1 MTTRQD
7 RASRE
12 HRADRLT
19 PIRFGATPIKTTAEG
34 FKWYEGTATIGDVIL
49 PYSEPHLHLEFRP
62 AHEVASPEAVAS
74 MVGLPLTYEH
84 PEDLLSPDTAKE
96 HTEGAVVE
104 AWREEGDH
112 PKIRVRVV
120 VFTRAL
126 QEAIEGGKVELSPG
140 YSCDPDEAPGE
151 FRGQNF
157 HVVQRNVKYN
167 HLAVVDRAR
176 TRTPTGEVARLD
188 EDDNMQTE
196 KPGEAQADANTNR
209 TDAMEPMEF
218 GFSEEGAALLV
229 QLPEADRAI
238 LEKLMTCAK
247 AEAAEE
253 EAIAAGASAEEAEAV
268 EEAAKGEEEMEDKMD
283 MKSIM
288 DRLAKM
294 EAALNAKAAPA
305 APAPAAPVAKKDSD
319 ARLDAAAEAKIAG
332 QVATQIRAEFRL
344 ANTVRR
350 DSADI
355 FGDDDSISNV
365 HATMLGEVKRST
377 PGVEAAMKRALA
389 SGRMDD
395 AMDLYR
401 SAVEARR
408 KARVDAMEDTLG
420 GVVESMNAGINF
432 SEIEALPG

>member
-1 MTTRQD
+1 MTTART
-7 RASRE
+7 
-12 HRADRLT
+12 DRLG
-19 PIRFGATPIKTTAEG
+19 PISLGATPIRETDEG
-34 FKWYEGTATIGDVIL
+34 YRWYEGTATIGDVIL
-49 PYSEPHLHLEFRP
+49 PYAEPTPHLEFRP
-62 AHEVASPEAVAS
+62 AEEVASAEAVES
-74 MVGLPLTYEH
+74 MIGLPLTSDH
-84 PEDLLSPDTAKE
+84 PEELLDPDTVKE
-96 HTEGAVVE
+96 HIEGSVIK
-104 AWREEGDH
+104 AWREEGER
-112 PKIRVRVV
+112 PKIRVRLV
-120 VFTRAL
+120 VFTRSL
-126 QEAIEGGKVELSPG
+126 QREIESGKVELSPG
-140 YSCDPDEAPGE
+140 YSCDPDETPGE
-151 FRGQNF
+151 FRGQKF

-188 EDDNMQTE
+188 EDDMKKTE
-196 KPGEAQADANTNR
+196 MPGEAQADANTNR
-209 TDAMEPMEF
+209 TDAMDPMEF

-294 EAALNAKAAPA
+294 EATLNAKAARA
-305 APAPAAPVAKKDSD
+305 SQAPAAPVAKKDSD

-408 KARVDAMEDTLG
+408 KARVDAMEDAFG
-420 GVVESMNAGINF
+420 SVIESVNAGINF
-432 SEIEALPG
+432 AEIEALPG